1 MSINFQGSKRS
12 EISELEHE
20 LNHMKLE
27 RRVEA
32 MKKVKIVND
41 KQCICIGNS
50 GNDGG

>member
-32 MKKVKIVND
+32 MKKVNNPKYD
-41 KQCICIGNS
+41 KLCIGNCS
-50 GNDGG
+50 NDSR